1 MMAVRKLDIE
11 QVKTALESGFADAD
25 IGALQAVIY
34 TACGGGW
41 LGNIYAHSP
50 GIATIDSSYGK
61 RPYSR
66 KEIDNMRQVLVAMAE
81 QRGLDPNNLP
91 EMPKFHNCGVF

>member
-1 MMAVRKLDIE
+1 MMAVRKLDID

-25 IGALQAVIY
+25 IGALQVAIY
-34 TACGGGW
+34 VACGGGW
-41 LGNIYAHSP
+41 IGRLYSEQPKGAY
-50 GIATIDSSYGK
+50 IDARVGK
-61 RPYSR
+61 LPYSR
-66 KEIDNMRQVLVAMAE
+66 KEIENMRQVLVAMAE